1 MADLD
6 AKCAHTCKG
15 LCKALEI
22 ASMNERT
29 AILHYADLRDSCTY
43 PEVKT
48 MLNDL
53 IIEKKKAIE
62 LLEKTKELVRGKF
75 GVLDQIRDG
84 YELE

>member
-1 MADLD
+1 
-6 AKCAHTCKG
+6 
-15 LCKALEI
+15 
-22 ASMNERT
+22 
-29 AILHYADLRDSCTY
+29 
-43 PEVKT
+43 

>member
-1 MADLD
+1 MAELEP
-6 AKCAHTCKG
+6 KCAHTCKG

-29 AILHYADLRDSCTY
+29 AILNYAELRDACTY

-53 IIEKKKAIE
+53 IIEKKAIE
-62 LLEKTKELVRGKF
+62 LLEKTKEMVRAKF
-75 GVLDQIRDG
+75 GVLDQIREG
-84 YELE
+84 FNLE